1 MTVVRSLRHWNVNPY
16 PDVLRPHVRVHADS
30 EAYFRLSFMLCLAVS
45 RKGASGGGSLLLSP
59 RADVGADGFTERL
72 HVKTYPKRLKGS
84 FP

>member
-16 PDVLRPHVRVHADS
+16 PDALRPHVRVHADS

-45 RKGASGGGSLLLSP
+45 CQGASGGGSLLLSP

-72 HVKTYPKRLKGS
+72 HVKTYPKRLKGA

>member
-16 PDVLRPHVRVHADS
+16 PDALRLHVRVHADS
-30 EAYFRLSFMLCLAVS
+30 EVYFQLSFMLRLAVS
-45 RKGASGGGSLLLSP
+45 CHCTSGGESLLLSP

-72 HVKTYPKRLKGS
+72 HVKAYPKRLKGS